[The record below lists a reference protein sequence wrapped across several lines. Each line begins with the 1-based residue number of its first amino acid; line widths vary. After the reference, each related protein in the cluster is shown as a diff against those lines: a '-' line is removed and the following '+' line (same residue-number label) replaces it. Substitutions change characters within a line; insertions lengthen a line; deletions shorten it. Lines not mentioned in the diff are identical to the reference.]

1 MREFEWIRCLNC
13 GHRLLM
19 LRHMK
24 PTDNIAISVKC
35 PSCKKIEEIAVKDGK
50 ILRSMIAG
58 KEKPVFVFGKE
69 INGGNED

>member
-1 MREFEWIRCLNC
+1 MRDFEWVRCLNC

-35 PSCKKIEEIAVKDGK
+35 PSCKKIEEIAVENGK

-58 KEKPVFVFGKE
+58 KDQPVFIFGKE
-69 INGGNED
+69 LNGGNED